1 MREEKTGT
9 IQEDG
14 RGQAEEGPSEEENRM
29 SSIALQCQDIK
40 TTRIP
45 SEGRLVPQCPG
56 SLVTNS
62 LATNAL
68 MLQQVYFE
76 PLGEFKKGWGK
87 GCDIFE
93 METKQKEFQMPESH
107 QHTI

>member
-1 MREEKTGT
+1 M
-9 IQEDG
+9 
-14 RGQAEEGPSEEENRM
+14 
-29 SSIALQCQDIK
+29 
-40 TTRIP
+40 
-45 SEGRLVPQCPG
+45 
-56 SLVTNS
+56 TNS

-107 QHTI
+107 